1 MDKEEKRRIWKEKFE
16 AWWANYLEENKIE
29 KTEDN
34 PNGVAIGCNLDP
46 NAKIKDNPKRR
57 YVE

>member
-34 PNGVAIGCNLDP
+34 PNGE
-46 NAKIKDNPKRR
+46 IKDNPQRR
-57 YVE
+57 YVK